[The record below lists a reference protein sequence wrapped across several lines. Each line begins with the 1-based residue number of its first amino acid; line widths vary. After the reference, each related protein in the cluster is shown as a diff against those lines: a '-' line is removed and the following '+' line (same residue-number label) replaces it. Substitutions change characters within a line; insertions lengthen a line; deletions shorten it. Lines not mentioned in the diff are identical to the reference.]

1 MQLSKALIQ
10 KEVHFREQVSLRGQV
25 NFCAVVRETYYK
37 RNTWGQRTDCPV
49 MYTVFWGQR
58 TDCPMMH
65 AVFRGHR
72 TDCPMMFTVF
82 RGQRTD
88 CRMMCIVFR
97 EIFLKYIFVT

>member
-37 RNTWGQRTDCPV
+37 RNT
-49 MYTVFWGQR
+49 WGQR